1 MDKKVW
7 QRAVAD
13 LNPPG
18 VPNSFRRAHR
28 QQNVAATLLRRETGG
43 GARRAA
49 QLLGE
54 DRAENFW
61 AERESAAKHQSR
73 YFELPPTTKS
83 TISIAISPDGKT
95 FASTHGDH
103 TVKIICFETGRILQT
118 LVGHPRT
125 PWSVKFH
132 PTDPRYVASGCL
144 GFQVRFWD
152 IETGR
157 CLYVSTLRHA
167 IISISFHPSGDI
179 LAIASGTCVYTW
191 DYQHTC
197 PRIAMFSYQT
207 LRSVTFL
214 PDPTKIMVGEA
225 NERYL
230 GQAPPSDLTVTL
242 TMWDFDPS
250 WALAPEP
257 LLVKKAMY
265 NSQVVLSHALIYN
278 DGGFDISRCGRY
290 LAICADFSLRQAE
303 KEMEMEVEMEA
314 SNDLEQILATAPQ
327 EPVAPD
333 EVVPS
338 DDANDSSTP
347 RGGGPQPSAAA
358 STAASESS
366 SSSASS
372 TSATVTSASA
382 SAAGT
387 TSSSSLAASV
397 VANAINSGVSA
408 ASLAGFQH
416 SRLLSMPSIMM
427 QPPNIL
433 AALQSAAS
441 DLSLSMDQ
449 YMNQQIR
456 RVRPRLHPG
465 NSSLSH
471 NHQAIGLARSN
482 ALNPAAAP
490 QQRYTQIRPNIALSR
505 TRFTRNQRNQR
516 GRLASEIQSTWLAL
530 ISLEPQQLGRVIQT
544 CHLAETAAGGVT
556 SVKIS
561 PTSAFVLLG
570 YGVRDRLQRET
581 EFPVHR
587 VTRIYRW
594 DDMKLLS
601 HVESELDDVN
611 IALFSP
617 ICGGGFIYGTKQGKL
632 RVCSTYRGN
641 YEDEANC
648 NVLDGARRCHY
659 DQAVLSD
666 DNDEDDDDEGDDDD
680 DDDDDDDFEDAEG
693 DDAADATGDTEM
705 LQEDDADTG
714 DTGATPATAATVA
727 AAAPAP
733 AQPSR

>member
-1 MDKKVW
+1 MLSTDV
-7 QRAVAD
+7 
-13 LNPPG
+13 
-18 VPNSFRRAHR
+18 
-28 QQNVAATLLRRETGG
+28 
-43 GARRAA
+43 
-49 QLLGE
+49 
-54 DRAENFW
+54 
-61 AERESAAKHQSR
+61 SR
-73 YFELPPTTKS
+73 LIF
-83 TISIAISPDGKT
+83 
-95 FASTHGDH
+95 
-103 TVKIICFETGRILQT
+103 
-118 LVGHPRT
+118 
-125 PWSVKFH
+125 SVSKR
-132 PTDPRYVASGCL
+132 P
-144 GFQVRFWD
+144 Q
-152 IETGR
+152 
-157 CLYVSTLRHA
+157 
-167 IISISFHPSGDI
+167 
-179 LAIASGTCVYTW
+179 
-191 DYQHTC
+191 
-197 PRIAMFSYQT
+197 
-207 LRSVTFL
+207 
-214 PDPTKIMVGEA
+214 
-225 NERYL
+225 

-265 NSQVVLSHALIYN
+265 DSQVVLSHALIYN

-314 SNDLEQILATAPQ
+314 TNDLDQILSTAPQ
-327 EPVAPD
+327 EPIVAD

-347 RGGGPQPSAAA
+347 ISAVVST
-358 STAASESS
+358 STAALESS

-372 TSATVTSASA
+372 ASDTRGAADTTSS
-382 SAAGT
+382 

-397 VANAINSGVSA
+397 VANAINTGVSA

-416 SRLLSMPSIMM
+416 SRLLSMPSILM

-482 ALNPAAAP
+482 ALNPTAAAP
-490 QQRYTQIRPNIALSR
+490 QRYTQIRPNIALSR
-505 TRFTRNQRNQR
+505 TRFTRSQRNQR

-632 RVCSTYRGN
+632 RVCSTYRGH
-641 YEDEANC
+641 YDDDANC

-666 DNDEDDDDEGDDDD
+666 DNDDDDDDEGDDDED
-680 DDDDDDDFEDAEG
+680 DDEDEEFEDADG
-693 DDAADATGDTEM
+693 DDAADANGDTDM
-705 LQEDDADTG
+705 PQAADDD
-714 DTGATPATAATVA
+714 DGATA
-727 AAAPAP
+727 AP